1 MNTPWTTSDLW
12 LRRDVDLTTS
22 SFSNP
27 HLRVFHDDDAEVYI
41 NGDLVATLPGANG
54 AYEFVPLGEQARAL
68 RAGRNTIAVH
78 VHNTRGAQFIDLGLV
93 DVIDK

>member
-1 MNTPWTTSDLW
+1 MIA
-12 LRRDVDLTTS
+12 RIAVAAGMVCAAIATTS

-27 HLRVFHDDDAEVYI
+27 RPRVFHDDDAEVYI
-41 NGDLVATLPGANG
+41 NG
-54 AYEFVPLGEQARAL
+54 EHARAL

-93 DVIDK
+93 DVK